1 VALVPTTTRWERAK
15 HEDLE
20 RCRAEL
26 RRARARLDALVERH
40 RRFGTADA
48 DLEELGP
55 ITFEIARL
63 RARDERLSE
72 ELAAIRAEWDT

>member
-1 VALVPTTTRWERAK
+1 VRTTTRWERAK
-15 HEDLE
+15 QDDLR

-40 RRFGTADA
+40 RRLDVGDA
-48 DLEELGP
+48 ALEELGP

-72 ELAAIRAEWDT
+72 ELAAIRAEWDE